1 MIKNGQSRDTGNT
14 GHTRYK
20 TMTIKTKQTKNNK
33 QKRKNTNTI
42 QKAKKIS
49 NMDPTKNNKGYL
61 QCLFTEKVDSL
72 IAASICHQ
80 I

>member
-49 NMDPTKNNKGYL
+49 NMDPTKIA
-61 QCLFTEKVDSL
+61 VL
-72 IAASICHQ
+72 ISISPKNVHLTYYEEE
-80 I
+80 